1 MPDTSATLSL
11 PYLMPAQAQKHVTH
25 NDALDRLDLVVQL
38 VVSEFDAAN
47 PPTNATEGDCYAI
60 GQTPTGDWVGNAEQL
75 AVFQNGGWVYVIPQ
89 NGWLATTE
97 SGDIRLYSGGTWVD
111 ARNQAALHN
120 LPELGINASADSTN
134 RLSISSDA
142 VLLNHAGAGHQVKVN
157 KATPADT
164 ASLLFQSNW
173 SGRAEMG
180 LAGTDN
186 FAVKVSADG
195 STWTTALSVEAAN
208 GNVTLSQALTLTP
221 ATAPTSPNAGM
232 LYFDDTTAKLRCYD
246 GTQWHELF

>member
-38 VVSEFDAAN
+38 VVSEFDATN
-47 PPTNATEGDCYAI
+47 PPASPNEGDCYAI
-60 GQTPTGDWVGNAEQL
+60 GQTPSGDWVGNAGQL
-75 AVFQNGGWVYVIPQ
+75 AVFQNGGWVYVTPQ
-89 NGWLATTE
+89 NGWIAT
-97 SGDIRLYSGGTWVD
+97 SKNGDIRLYSSGMWGD
-111 ARNQAALHN
+111 ARSQTALNN

-157 KATPADT
+157 KATPSDT

-186 FAVKVSADG
+186 FAVKVSGNG
-195 STWTTALSVEAAN
+195 SNWTTALSVEAAN
-208 GNVTLSQALTLTP
+208 GNVTLAQALTLTP
-221 ATAPTSPNAGM
+221 TTAPTSPAVGM
-232 LYFDDTTAKLRCYD
+232 LYFDNTTTKLRCYD
-246 GTQWHELF
+246 GTQWHDLF

>member
-1 MPDTSATLSL
+1 MSDTSATLSL

-38 VVSEFDAAN
+38 VVTAFDAN
-47 PPTNATEGDCYAI
+47 TPPSTPTEGECYAL
-60 GQTPTGDWVGNAEQL
+60 GQTPTGDWVGNAGL
-75 AVFQNGGWVYVIPQ
+75 ITVFQNGGWIFVTPQ
-89 NGWLATTE
+89 NGWIATTE
-97 SGDIRLYSGGTWVD
+97 SGDIRLYSGGTWGD
-111 ARNQAALHN
+111 ARNQSALNN

-157 KATPADT
+157 KAAPTDT

-180 LAGTDN
+180 LAGSDD

-195 STWTTALSVEAAN
+195 SAWTNAVSVEATN
-208 GNVTLSQALTLTP
+208 GNVTLARALTLTP
-221 ATAPTSPNAGM
+221 ATTPTSPTAGM

-246 GTQWHELF
+246 GAQWHDLF

>member
-38 VVSEFDAAN
+38 VVSEFDATN
-47 PPTNATEGDCYAI
+47 PPASPNEGDCYAI
-60 GQTPTGDWVGNAEQL
+60 GQTPTGEWVDNAGQL
-75 AVFQNGGWVYVIPQ
+75 AVFQNGGWVYVTPQ
-89 NGWLATTE
+89 NGWIATTA
-97 SGDIRLYSGGTWVD
+97 SGDIRLYSSGTWVD
-111 ARNQAALHN
+111 ARSQTALNN

-157 KATPADT
+157 KATPTDT

-180 LAGTDN
+180 LAGTDD

-195 STWTTALSVEAAN
+195 GTWSTALSVEAAN
-208 GNVTLSQALTLTP
+208 GNVTLAQALTLTP
-221 ATAPTSPNAGM
+221 ATTPTSPNAGM
-232 LYFDDTTAKLRCYD
+232 LYFDDTTTKLRCYD
-246 GTQWHELF
+246 GTQWHDLF

>member
-1 MPDTSATLSL
+1 MSDTSATLSL

-25 NDALDRLDLVVQL
+25 NDALDRLDIVVQL
-38 VVSEFDAAN
+38 VVTAFDAN
-47 PPTNATEGDCYAI
+47 TPPSTPTEGECYAL
-60 GQTPTGDWVGNAEQL
+60 GQTPTGEWVGKAGL
-75 AVFQNGGWVYVIPQ
+75 ITVFQNGGWIFVTPQ
-89 NGWLATTE
+89 NGWIATTE
-97 SGDIRLYSGGTWVD
+97 SGDIRLYSGGTWGD
-111 ARNQAALHN
+111 ARNQSALNN

-157 KATPADT
+157 KAAPSDT

-180 LAGTDN
+180 LAGTDD
-186 FAVKVSADG
+186 FAVKVSVDG
-195 STWTTALSVEAAN
+195 SAWTTALSVAASN
-208 GNVTLSQALTLTP
+208 GNATLARALTLTP
-221 ATAPTSPNAGM
+221 TTTPTSPTAGM

-246 GTQWHELF
+246 GTQWHDLF

>member
-38 VVSEFDAAN
+38 VVSEFDATN
-47 PPTNATEGDCYAI
+47 PPASPTEGDCYAI
-60 GQTPTGDWVGNAEQL
+60 GQTPSGDWVGYAGQL
-75 AVFQNGGWVYVIPQ
+75 AVFQNGGWVYVTPQ
-89 NGWLATTE
+89 NGWIAATAN
-97 SGDIRLYSGGTWVD
+97 GDIRLYASGTWVD
-111 ARNQAALHN
+111 ARSQTALNN
-120 LPELGINASADSTN
+120 LPELGINASADNTN

-157 KATPADT
+157 KATPSDT

-180 LAGTDN
+180 LAGTDD

-208 GNVTLSQALTLTP
+208 GNVTFAQALTLTP
-221 ATAPTSPNAGM
+221 TTTPTSPTTGM
-232 LYFDDTTAKLRCYD
+232 LYFDDTTTKPRYYD
-246 GTQWHELF
+246 GTQWHDLF

>member
-38 VVSEFDAAN
+38 VVSEFDATN
-47 PPTNATEGDCYAI
+47 PPASPNEGDCYAI
-60 GQTPTGDWVGNAEQL
+60 GQTPSGDWVGNAGQL
-75 AVFQNGGWVYVIPQ
+75 AVFQNGGWVYVTPQ
-89 NGWLATTE
+89 NGWIAT
-97 SGDIRLYSGGTWVD
+97 SKNGDIRLYSSGMWGD
-111 ARNQAALHN
+111 ARSQTALNN

-157 KATPADT
+157 KATPTDT

-180 LAGTDN
+180 LAGTDD

-195 STWTTALSVEAAN
+195 SSWATALSVAASD
-208 GNVTLSQALTLTP
+208 GNVTLSQTLTLTP
-221 ATAPTSPNAGM
+221 ATAPTSPTAGM
-232 LYFDDTTAKLRCYD
+232 LYFDDTTKKLRCYD
-246 GTQWHELF
+246 GTQWHDLF